1 MADADP
7 PAQQDLPAPYLNPWG
22 LLRRD
27 LLAVIASLRLELWQL
42 WRRNRQGDL
51 PRPRFWPQALAG
63 WFWPALLALLLVLLL
78 ALRAHL
84 PQPLPPPR
92 PAAESAAPGSP
103 PPMVEPAPEQPAAKV
118 PALEV
123 PALEAP
129 AFEAPAL
136 EEPAPE
142 EPALEEPPL
151 EEPLASVPPPDP
163 LLQALAGEERA
174 ELLRAARVREPDGGL
189 ELVLE
194 RSGWQQQAPAQ
205 RQRLAEQ
212 WQRRAAALGHERLW
226 LLDERGAPLGRSAR
240 VGSGMI
246 LLAPSPPADDP

>member
-1 MADADP
+1 VADADP
-7 PAQQDLPAPYLNPWG
+7 PAPHDLPAPYVNPWG

-51 PRPRFWPQALAG
+51 PRPRFWPQTLAG
-63 WFWPALLALLLVLLL
+63 WFWPALLAVLLVAGGRGLL
-78 ALRAHL
+78 AVRASL
-84 PQPLPPPR
+84 SPGPPPSR
-92 PAAESAAPGSP
+92 PASENAAPGSP
-103 PPMVEPAPEQPAAKV
+103 PPMAEPAPGEPAAT
-118 PALEV
+118 
-123 PALEAP
+123 AP
-129 AFEAPAL
+129 SLEAPAL
-136 EEPAPE
+136 EEPDFE
-142 EPALEEPPL
+142 EPALEQPPP
-151 EEPLASVPPPDP
+151 EEPLASAPPPDP
-163 LLQALAGEERA
+163 LLEALAGEEQA
-174 ELLRAARVREPDGGL
+174 ELLQAARVREPDGGL

-194 RSGWQQQAPAQ
+194 RSGWQHQAPAQ

-226 LLDERGAPLGRSAR
+226 LLDPQGAPLGRSAR